1 MRQRK
6 ETWILTFAG
15 TTQAMQMEQYARA
28 HGLPGRM
35 IPIPREIT
43 AGCGLSWKAA
53 PEEGKEILA
62 ALQTAGLAYEAEYR
76 VLLSRGEVEMEEKEE
91 VLRQEL
97 RYDMRLRVSRTDHAF
112 GPGVAELMEHVE
124 ATGSLSKG
132 CRCMQMAYSK
142 GWKILKRAEEDL
154 GIPLVQGNR
163 GGSNGGQTVLTP
175 EGKEFLKR
183 YRKFEQEVRAGA
195 DASFQKWFGTAEK

>member
-1 MRQRK
+1 
-6 ETWILTFAG
+6 
-15 TTQAMQMEQYARA
+15 
-28 HGLPGRM
+28 
-35 IPIPREIT
+35 
-43 AGCGLSWKAA
+43 
-53 PEEGKEILA
+53 
-62 ALQTAGLAYEAEYR
+62 
-76 VLLSRGEVEMEEKEE
+76 MEEKEE
-91 VLRQEL
+91 TLRQKL

-132 CRCMQMAYSK
+132 CKCMQMAYSK

-154 GIPLVQGNR
+154 GIPLVQCNR

-195 DASFQKWFGTAEK
+195 DASFQKWF

>member
-53 PEEGKEILA
+53 PEEGKEILS

-76 VLLSRGEVEMEEKEE
+76 VLL
-91 VLRQEL
+91 
-97 RYDMRLRVSRTDHAF
+97 
-112 GPGVAELMEHVE
+112 
-124 ATGSLSKG
+124 
-132 CRCMQMAYSK
+132 
-142 GWKILKRAEEDL
+142 
-154 GIPLVQGNR
+154 
-163 GGSNGGQTVLTP
+163 
-175 EGKEFLKR
+175 
-183 YRKFEQEVRAGA
+183 
-195 DASFQKWFGTAEK
+195 

>member
-35 IPIPREIT
+35 IPFRGKLRR
-43 AGCGLSWKAA
+43 AAAFRKAA

-76 VLLSRGEVEMEEKEE
+76 VLL
-91 VLRQEL
+91 
-97 RYDMRLRVSRTDHAF
+97 
-112 GPGVAELMEHVE
+112 
-124 ATGSLSKG
+124 
-132 CRCMQMAYSK
+132 
-142 GWKILKRAEEDL
+142 
-154 GIPLVQGNR
+154 
-163 GGSNGGQTVLTP
+163 
-175 EGKEFLKR
+175 
-183 YRKFEQEVRAGA
+183 
-195 DASFQKWFGTAEK
+195 